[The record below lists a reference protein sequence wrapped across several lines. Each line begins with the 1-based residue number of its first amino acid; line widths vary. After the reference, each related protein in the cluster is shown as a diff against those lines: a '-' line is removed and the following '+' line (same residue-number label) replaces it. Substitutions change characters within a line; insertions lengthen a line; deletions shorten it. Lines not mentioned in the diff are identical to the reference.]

1 MKKRIYTAIGIFVLF
16 FALLGLLCLWA
27 EVPASQVRSSVLR
40 FHVVANSDSDTDQ
53 QNKFAVR
60 DGIANLCAKLF
71 ENSQNKQD
79 SMDKAIQNKA
89 LIESTAE
96 EILRQRGSAE
106 QVTVAVR
113 KRFFPTRH
121 YEGVSLPAGVY
132 DTIDVQI
139 GKAQGKNFWCVMFPA
154 ICLGTSSEIN
164 KEMIENTLPGDAA
177 ELVTKDT
184 PKVKFKFK
192 LVEILQ
198 NFKNLW

>member
-89 LIESTAE
+89 LIESAAE
-96 EILRQRGSAE
+96 EILRQRGSADT
-106 QVTVAVR
+106 VKVAVR

-154 ICLGTSSEIN
+154 ICLGTSSENN
-164 KEMIENTLPGDAA
+164 KEMIENTLPSDAA